1 MTQLLH
7 TYIRLLYNL
16 INSLS
21 GGIPFVGDGVISAL
35 GLLMILGG
43 LLLVYKS
50 ASDLSNNLSPWPMP
64 SSKGYL
70 INGGIYKSI
79 RHPMYA
85 GLLLGMTGLS
95 LMTDSIV
102 RLLLTT
108 ILYFVLDAKSD
119 YEEEKLREAYPE
131 YEDYA
136 LIVQGKFLPQD
147 VKKVH
152 NK

>member
-1 MTQLLH
+1 
-7 TYIRLLYNL
+7 
-16 INSLS
+16 
-21 GGIPFVGDGVISAL
+21 
-35 GLLMILGG
+35 MILGG
-43 LLLVYKS
+43 VILVYKS

-95 LMTDSIV
+95 LMTDSIA
-102 RLLLTT
+102 RLLLTM

-136 LIVQGKFLPQD
+136 LIVRGKFLPQD
-147 VKKVH
+147 VK
-152 NK
+152 